1 MIKKIKVSPFVAVVV
16 GDLLTAIAGNQSG
29 KYKVR
34 FNDQFK
40 SDFSYAQ
47 IKNMHTICTYI
58 RFRENVIKTRSFPLQ
73 YVLAQRKIYFPI
85 FQLLLLLNC
94 WPGVL
99 NDFSVIITTHQQ
111 RNVLNAT
118 NMQHTHTH
126 PHTHT
131 HSASFIMRQ
140 RFTFCINTSNICQLL
155 LVERFPQ
162 SIFHSMVSCSHCRS
176 HILTQTYWQ
185 PIHI

>member
-1 MIKKIKVSPFVAVVV
+1 
-16 GDLLTAIAGNQSG
+16 
-29 KYKVR
+29 
-34 FNDQFK
+34 
-40 SDFSYAQ
+40 
-47 IKNMHTICTYI
+47 MHTICTYI

-85 FQLLLLLNC
+85 FHLLLLLNC

-131 HSASFIMRQ
+131 LNIFYNAA
-140 RFTFCINTSNICQLL
+140 TF
-155 LVERFPQ
+155 
-162 SIFHSMVSCSHCRS
+162 
-176 HILTQTYWQ
+176 HILYKYEQHLPVIVGGEISIVHT
-185 PIHI
+185 P